1 MLAEKTPVQDHECP
15 RCGVSQYKVKDD
27 DECSSDENSK
37 KGSTAKVLWYLSI
50 IPRFK
55 RLFANR
61 DDAKDLTWHVDGNN
75 CNGMLHHLADS
86 FELKKIDRLY
96 LDFDKEAWNLRLG
109 LATY

>member
-1 MLAEKTPVQDHECP
+1 M
-15 RCGVSQYKVKDD
+15 
-27 DECSSDENSK
+27 
-37 KGSTAKVLWYLSI
+37 LWYLLI